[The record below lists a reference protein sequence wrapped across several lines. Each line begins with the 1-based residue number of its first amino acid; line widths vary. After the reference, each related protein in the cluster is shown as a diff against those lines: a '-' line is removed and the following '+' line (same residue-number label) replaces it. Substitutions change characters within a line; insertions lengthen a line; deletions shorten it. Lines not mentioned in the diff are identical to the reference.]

1 MADHT
6 GKGILL
12 KADSI
17 AGAFRDEITATIAQ
31 GARVPKLVG
40 ILATSAAPSKFYA
53 EFTRKQCDELGVEF
67 VLKNIGAAADPTLAE
82 GEGVEEAI
90 IDANNDDSVDG
101 IMVYYPIFGVQQDHY
116 LQQVVSPLKDVEGLH
131 FKFHYN
137 LYHNIR
143 YLKPE
148 SLLSSVA
155 PSEPPPPVVNDTAPP
170 GFVKSILPCTPLAIV
185 KTLEHIGVYNRIL
198 PYGDR
203 AYGKTIT
210 VINRSEVVG
219 RPLAALL
226 ANDGARVFSV
236 DIDSIQEYTKR
247 PPRPSDAATA
257 ANDTARYHPRHVVHP
272 SALSLQ
278 ACLALSDVVVS
289 AVPSA
294 AYKVRTEW
302 LKDGCV
308 CVNVAADKNFDKDVR
323 EKASVYMP
331 TIGKVTIMMLL
342 RNLLRLRSYREGES
356 RNTPQS
362 S

>member
-1 MADHT
+1 MAVSIV
-6 GKGILL
+6 GKGLLL
-12 KADSI
+12 KSDPI
-17 AGAFRDEITATIAQ
+17 ASAFRDEIKTALTQ
-31 GARVPKLVG
+31 STRRPRLVG
-40 ILATSAAPSKFYA
+40 ILATAGAPSKMYA
-53 EFTRKQCDELGVEF
+53 DFTKKQCEELGFEF
-67 VLKNIGAAADPTLAE
+67 VLKQVGSASDASLSD

-90 IDANNDDSVDG
+90 IEANNDNDVDG

-137 LYHNIR
+137 LYHN
-143 YLKPE
+143 
-148 SLLSSVA
+148 
-155 PSEPPPPVVNDTAPP
+155 EPPPPVVDDKAPP

-185 KTLEHIGVYNRIL
+185 KCLEYTRVYNNLL

-247 PPRPSDAATA
+247 PTRDSSSESEQAS
-257 ANDTARYHPRHVVHP
+257 RYHPRHVVRP
-272 SALSLQ
+272 CSRSLEE
-278 ACLALSDVVVS
+278 CLGLSDVVVS

-294 AYKVRTEW
+294 SYKVKTEW
-302 LKDGCV
+302 LKDGCI
-308 CVNVAADKNFDKDVR
+308 CINVAADKNFDKDVR
-323 EKASVYMP
+323 EKASLYMP

-342 RNLLRLRSYREGES
+342 RNL
-356 RNTPQS
+356 
-362 S
+362 

>member
-12 KADSI
+12 KADPI
-17 AGAFRDEITATIAQ
+17 AGAFRDEIKAGIAQ
-31 GARVPKLVG
+31 SARPPKLVG
-40 ILATSAAPSKFYA
+40 ILATAAAPSKFYA

-67 VLKNIGAAADPTLAE
+67 VLKTVGSAADSALAD

-155 PSEPPPPVVNDTAPP
+155 PSEPAPPAVNDTAPP
-170 GFVKSILPCTPLAIV
+170 GYVKSILPCTPLAIV
-185 KTLEHIGVYNRIL
+185 KCLEHIGVYNRIL

-203 AYGKTIT
+203 AYGKTVT

-247 PPRPSDAATA
+247 PAKAADAEGA
-257 ANDTARYHPRHVVHP
+257 ARYHPRHVVHP
-272 SALSLQ
+272 CALSLQ
-278 ACLALSDVVVS
+278 ECLAVSDVVVS

-308 CVNVAADKNFDKDVR
+308 CVNVAADKNFEKDVR

-342 RNLLRLRSYREGES
+342 RNLMRLRSYREVQGQ
-356 RNTPQS
+356 NTSPS